1 MHSTQTW
8 ITSVSTTLPPSESNI
23 FALSLITVVLVA
35 LCAQLE
41 LSQKGPNTKQAY
53 AVTGEDGDSLKVY
66 GGTKLLS
73 PTNNGNSPGGGP
85 RKRNKNSENQLIEGT
100 AINTDSDSDMER

>member
-1 MHSTQTW
+1 M
-8 ITSVSTTLPPSESNI
+8 
-23 FALSLITVVLVA
+23 SLITVVLVA

-85 RKRNKNSENQLIEGT
+85 RKRNKNTENQLIEGT